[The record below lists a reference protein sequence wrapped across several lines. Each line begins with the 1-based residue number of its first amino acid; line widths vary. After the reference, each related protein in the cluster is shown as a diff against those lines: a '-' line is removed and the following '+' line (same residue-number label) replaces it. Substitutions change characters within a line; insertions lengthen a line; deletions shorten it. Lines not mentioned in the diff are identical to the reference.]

1 MNPNQANRI
10 KEQVIE
16 LGLNLQEIRKEEEN
30 QQRTI
35 ETIHKL
41 LKKKSQA
48 EVIKG
53 LIDQMYLQEKKYQ
66 SNTILRRDLLQTN
79 DMIFHLE
86 KSHFLSNKDPHLS
99 IGARED
105 SSEAGGNSG
114 RDGGAPGLVVN
125 KYVNRAE

>member
-1 MNPNQANRI
+1 MNPNQASRI

-30 QQRTI
+30 QQNTI
-35 ETIHKL
+35 DTINKL

-66 SNTILRRDLLQTN
+66 SNTILRRDLL
-79 DMIFHLE
+79 
-86 KSHFLSNKDPHLS
+86 
-99 IGARED
+99 
-105 SSEAGGNSG
+105 
-114 RDGGAPGLVVN
+114 
-125 KYVNRAE
+125 